1 MDSAAV
7 TYKSQKIVKP
17 SLLINLP
24 MILCSVNLKMFV
36 KGIPKLLTYTLV
48 TRAGQ
53 IIKSSIIKD
62 LQLMVVQTSFL
73 YNPGTNSVGNPGD
86 HLKSVIPHLTLP

>member
-7 TYKSQKIVKP
+7 TYKSPKIVKP

-36 KGIPKLLTYTLV
+36 KGIPTNLNIFRDSSNLHRYHDNPNLEQLLFY
-48 TRAGQ
+48 
-53 IIKSSIIKD
+53 SI
-62 LQLMVVQTSFL
+62 LF
-73 YNPGTNSVGNPGD
+73 
-86 HLKSVIPHLTLP
+86 